1 MKKVEAIIRPEKLQ
15 EVKEALSKEGILGL
29 TLTEVKGRGEQC
41 GITLEWRV
49 GEYKVDI
56 LPKIKLEIVI
66 EDELVN
72 KVVEIICHSA
82 GTGEVGDGKIF
93 VSDILKV
100 IKIRTGE
107 GLVTKR
113 DDFLL

>member
-1 MKKVEAIIRPEKLQ
+1 MKKVEAIIRREKLQ
-15 EVKEALSKEGILGL
+15 AVKEALSKEGVIGL
-29 TLTEVKGRGEQC
+29 TVIEVKGRGEQG

-82 GTGEVGDGKIF
+82 RTGEVGDGKIF

-100 IKIRTGE
+100 IKIRMGE
-107 GLVTKR
+107 ELGYHKG
-113 DDFLL
+113 